1 MSVIRSQAD
10 TRSAEY
16 RENAAAM
23 RALVEDL
30 REKSAGIREGGGEA
44 ARAKHE
50 ARGKLLPRERIR
62 RLMDAGAPFLELS
75 QMAAHEV
82 YGEAV
87 PAAGLRAVSL
97 KVRRQARAPGRP
109 LKRPSMCRVIDLSGT
124 PLARCSMA

>member
-30 REKSAGIREGGGEA
+30 REKSAGIREGGGAA

-75 QMAAHEV
+75 QLAAYEV

-87 PAAGLRAVSL
+87 PAAGLVTGIGRVS
-97 KVRRQARAPGRP
+97 GRE
-109 LKRPSMCRVIDLSGT
+109 CVIIANDATVKGGT
-124 PLARCSMA
+124 Y